1 MGSPKPGTPA
11 ACGPPVAALKASPG
25 VLTGIA
31 LTAAGYALFSIQDA
45 SVKWLVEAYAVPQ
58 VLFLRSIVIVAL
70 VLAIG
75 GRRNIDNFAR
85 SRNKVALIVRAAL
98 ILGAWLFYYS
108 AARYLGLP
116 ELTTF
121 YFAAPII
128 AVGLS
133 ATLLKERVGT
143 TRWLAVLVGFGGVVV
158 AAGPSVTVEFG
169 PALAALVAAACWGSS
184 VVLVRWINRSDTTP
198 TQMLVSNLLFALSC
212 LFVLPWLWKTPDP
225 WSFALMIGLGFT
237 GGLGQYLIYE
247 GFRFAPA
254 SVVAP
259 IEYTGLVWAFLYGY
273 AIWDHVP
280 AQHVFAGA
288 GLIIVSAL
296 MLVWFEGSRSRAV
309 VAAPTGGEQE
319 R

>member
-1 MGSPKPGTPA
+1 MPSSKFGLPSREGPA
-11 ACGPPVAALKASPG
+11 VVARKASPS

-31 LTAAGYALFSIQDA
+31 LTAAGYALFSVQDA
-45 SVKWLVEAYAVPQ
+45 SVKWLVETYAVPQ
-58 VLFLRSIVIVAL
+58 ILFLRSIVIVAL

-75 GRRNIDNFAR
+75 GRRNIDNFVR

-121 YFAAPII
+121 YFAAPIV

-133 ATLLKERVGT
+133 AILLKERVGV
-143 TRWLAVLVGFGGVVV
+143 TRWMAVLVGFGGVVV
-158 AAGPSVTVEFG
+158 AAGPSLTVDVG
-169 PALAALVAAACWGSS
+169 PALAALIAAVCWGSS

-198 TQMLVSNLLFALSC
+198 TQMLVSNLLFAMSC
-212 LFVLPWLWKTPDP
+212 LLVLPWLWKTPDP
-225 WSFALMIGLGFT
+225 WSFALMVGLGFT

-273 AIWDHVP
+273 AIWAHVP
-280 AQHVFAGA
+280 QRHVFAGA

-296 MLVWFEGSRSRAV
+296 MLVWFEGRRSRAV
-309 VAAPTGGEQE
+309 VAARAGAE
-319 R
+319 